1 MPVTIYPAD
10 HPATEWKRGGETTS
24 SLELFKWSC
33 PDEHKKSQGII
44 QTSFEVIPGNGIY
57 PAANGFVRAVWEA
70 YNDHHH
76 LLIRPEDVWFS
87 ILTQLN
93 FYINKN
99 AEELRSHFVAHEGKK
114 EVTVRIEGTLD
125 CGELAIKMTKQMEEH
140 IVDPKL
146 REWIMPDFTTTE
158 ATDKVTAAILMM
170 GSMQNYF
177 SYVGYMC
184 CGLPSVTLLG
194 TKDDWRKIRNRI
206 EKISQ
211 FGEEAELFTKLLRPV
226 LDHLVRSFD
235 DPQDPDIL
243 DFWGKIVHWKRSG
256 SGPDSLSGW
265 ITAFCFWTDEG
276 TCLHTKELVED
287 IYDPETQQYRAGCN
301 IDGVQ
306 FHHIDSGDIPK
317 GFVSVPVKLVDNG
330 VEIMARM
337 VAGSVGV
344 KVCTRQDLIAAA
356 VPKATTTPKVEAP
369 EETEQREKKKD
380 TEKTEQTDKTEK
392 KEANKIARLRE
403 FISRLICFPGRDA
416 RGSTSKESPDKAATV
431 EQPQVTAIKE
441 PEAKAVE
448 EPAQESY
455 ASSKPQAP
463 QKKQKAKLDSVQP
476 VSGWWMYELKAGQE

>member
-10 HPATEWKRGGETTS
+10 HPAKAWRFGGETTS
-24 SLELFKWSC
+24 SLNLFKRAC
-33 PDEHKKSQGII
+33 PNEHEKSQRII
-44 QTSFEVIPGNGIY
+44 QTSFDEIPGNGIY
-57 PAANGFVRAVWEA
+57 PDANGFVTAVWEA

-76 LLIRPEDVWFS
+76 LQIRPEDIWFS

-177 SYVGYMC
+177 SYVGC
-184 CGLPSVTLLG
+184 ISCGLPSVTLLG

-206 EKISQ
+206 DKIYQ
-211 FGEEAELFTKLLRPV
+211 FGKEAKLFAKLLRPV

-235 DPQDPDIL
+235 DPEDPDIL
-243 DFWGKIVHWKRSG
+243 DFWGKIVHYQKNG
-256 SGPDSLSGW
+256 SGPSYLSGW
-265 ITAFCFWTDEG
+265 ITAFCFWAHEG
-276 TCLHTKELVED
+276 TCLHTKGLD
-287 IYDPETQQYRAGCN
+287 KGIYNGQTKQYHAGCK

-306 FHHIDSGDIPK
+306 FHYINGGDVPE
-317 GFVSVPVKLVDNG
+317 GFVSVPVKLIDNG
-330 VEIMARM
+330 VEAMTRM

-344 KVCTRQDLIAAA
+344 KRLRFQ
-356 VPKATTTPKVEAP
+356 KATTTPRVETP
-369 EETEQREKKKD
+369 EETEQIEKKKEQKETEEMKE
-380 TEKTEQTDKTEK
+380 TEKTEK
-392 KEANKIARLRE
+392 KANKIARLRE
-403 FISRLICFPGRDA
+403 FILRLTCFPGRDA
-416 RGSTSKESPDKAATV
+416 GGSTSKESPDKAAAV
-431 EQPQVTAIKE
+431 EEPQVIAVEESQVT
-441 PEAKAVE
+441 AVE

-455 ASSKPQAP
+455 TPSKPRAP
-463 QKKQKAKLDSVQP
+463 EKKQKAILDSVQP
-476 VSGWWMYELKAGQE
+476 VSGWWMYELKAGEE